1 MAIGKE
7 SDKLLF
13 QSTCMHMC
21 VCAGPDSVLVVV
33 MKLVMVVRVGLVMM
47 KMVIVAVRVGLVV
60 IEMVMVVVVVVTVG

>member
-1 MAIGKE
+1 
-7 SDKLLF
+7 
-13 QSTCMHMC
+13 MHMC